1 MRSEFMISMSCDSVW
16 RGLEQSLIDDEVDQW
31 QTRLRAYVR
40 ASGGHFER
48 TLWLSIC
55 FLCTLCFTPCLMQH
69 VIFKECIIKVWNVMF
84 SFLTREHKYVI
95 YVRWTFLSYMCKII
109 LPAYNS
115 AEIIKIVK
123 SIMIFQS
130 YDHKCTATFLWFTVY
145 IVSHKKTPKLF
156 W

>member
-69 VIFKECIIKVWNVMF
+69 VIFKECIIKVWNMMF
-84 SFLTREHKYVI
+84 SFSLKDHQGPI
-95 YVRWTFLSYMCKII
+95 YMSLDLDLKSLSSKHISIPWTTWLVTDTAQFAVQRGRCWRDSDD
-109 LPAYNS
+109 
-115 AEIIKIVK
+115 
-123 SIMIFQS
+123 QS
-130 YDHKCTATFLWFTVY
+130 CEAGGRRQLR
-145 IVSHKKTPKLF
+145 LCR
-156 W
+156 